1 MSKKHPQIAIIE
13 DNADLREE
21 LMFFLQHKGF
31 SVWGAGSA
39 EVFWKMLHR
48 NPTDI
53 ALIDLGL
60 PGEDGFDVVDYL
72 SGPAGMGLIIIT
84 ARGQREDKIRGLNLG
99 ADLYLV
105 KPVNFS
111 ELALSIEAL
120 WQRMQQKQSLPEIPR
135 RQNDVNGNWQLIDR
149 ENRLVS
155 PGGAAL
161 VLTPQEYQLVHILG
175 RSAGEIFSKEVLSD
189 LLFQYEADPDIH
201 RIDVILSRLRKKAK
215 EIGLNLPIRSIFGK
229 GIVFVSAI
237 DERAKH

>member
-1 MSKKHPQIAIIE
+1 MSKDHPQIAIIE

-39 EVFWKMLHR
+39 EAFWKMLHR

-53 ALIDLGL
+53 VLIDLGL
-60 PGEDGFDVVDYL
+60 PGEDGFGVVDYL
-72 SGPAGMGLIIIT
+72 SELAGFGLIIIT

-120 WQRMQQKQSLPEIPR
+120 WQRMRQEQSPPEIVR
-135 RQNDVNGNWQLIDR
+135 RQNDTNGNWQFITC

-155 PGGAAL
+155 PDGVAL
-161 VLTPQEYQLVHILG
+161 GLTPQEYELLHILG
-175 RSAGEIFSKEVLSD
+175 CSSGEIFSKEALRD
-189 LLFQYEADPDIH
+189 LMFQYEEDPDTH

-215 EIGLNLPIRSIFGK
+215 ATGLNLPIRSIFGK

-237 DERAKH
+237 DERAKR